1 MQYFLVFLCLLSAVL
16 GHRPSR
22 KPCLNA
28 DSVADL
34 LDRWFAA
41 WTSPDPTAVAA
52 LAANVVTEDF
62 TYTDETLNFGV
73 GACVAPPEGP
83 IVFSRNDF
91 AGLLAITVAEATIT
105 GEAFEVLDTV
115 IECEK
120 VAFRWLGTGKA
131 VGNVLPNV

>member
-1 MQYFLVFLCLLSAVL
+1 LVA
-16 GHRPSR
+16 G
-22 KPCLNA
+22 
-28 DSVADL
+28 L

-41 WTSPDPTAVAA
+41 WTASNAAAVPG
-52 LAANVVTEDF
+52 LVANVVTEDF

-83 IVFSRNDF
+83 IVFSANDF
-91 AGLLAITVAEATIT
+91 AGLLAITMAEATIMD
-105 GEAFEVLDTV
+105 ESFEVLDTV